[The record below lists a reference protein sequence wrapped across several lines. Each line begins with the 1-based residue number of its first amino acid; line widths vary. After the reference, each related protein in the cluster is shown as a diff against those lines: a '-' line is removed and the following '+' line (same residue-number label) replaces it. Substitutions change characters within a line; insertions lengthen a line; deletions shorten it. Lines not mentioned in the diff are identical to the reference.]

1 MKLMDFLLTIQIF
14 KFIKVSNKVFTKLC
28 QLGHLSFV
36 ILLQQ
41 ISQFERMSNFFLNE
55 RFVTQSFPSV

>member
-1 MKLMDFLLTIQIF
+1 MDFLLTIQIF